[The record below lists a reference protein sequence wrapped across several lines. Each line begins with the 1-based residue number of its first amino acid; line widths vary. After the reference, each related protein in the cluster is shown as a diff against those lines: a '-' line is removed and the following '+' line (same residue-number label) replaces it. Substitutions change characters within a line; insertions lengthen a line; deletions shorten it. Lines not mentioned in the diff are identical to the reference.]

1 MLDME
6 KIMEITKEM
15 GIEITE
21 NPNTK
26 HTIQDSSGE
35 ILEINKDTL
44 KKIWDQNNGENRDDN
59 HYKY

>member
-44 KKIWDQNNGENRDDN
+44 KKIWDQNTGGE
-59 HYKY
+59 

>member
-26 HTIQDSSGE
+26 RTIQDSSGE

-44 KKIWDQNNGENRDDN
+44 KKIWDQNNGGE
-59 HYKY
+59 

>member
-6 KIMEITKEM
+6 RIMEITKEM

-21 NPNTK
+21 NSNAK
-26 HTIQDSSGE
+26 HTIQDSNGE

-44 KKIWDQNNGENRDDN
+44 KKIWDQTNVGE
-59 HYKY
+59 